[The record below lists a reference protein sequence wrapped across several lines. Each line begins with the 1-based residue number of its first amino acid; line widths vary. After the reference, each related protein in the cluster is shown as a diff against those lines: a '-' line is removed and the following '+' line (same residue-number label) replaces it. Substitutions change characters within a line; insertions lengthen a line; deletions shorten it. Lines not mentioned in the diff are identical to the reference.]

1 MGRAV
6 RMVISGRVQGVFF
19 RQHALERARELGL
32 RGYVRNLP
40 DGSVEAVA
48 SGSKYAIEK
57 FIAFCRRGPASARVE
72 GVKVAELDA
81 DAASQLTGLTG
92 FSVRH

>member
-1 MGRAV
+1 MERAV
-6 RMVISGRVQGVFF
+6 RMVVSGRVQGVFF

-48 SGSKYAIEK
+48 VGHEEDIET
-57 FIAFCRRGPASARVE
+57 FIAFLRKGSPASRVDDVRISE
-72 GVKVAELDA
+72 LSAAEVEDI
-81 DAASQLTGLTG
+81 SG
-92 FSVRH
+92 FQKRL